1 MTERPLIVIDLDNT
15 FVDYTT
21 AFKEC
26 LTQMG
31 YDDYADVPD
40 PSDYSFAC
48 SGWFTDE
55 DTFIPLHRRAVE
67 LGLYLRERPYAGA
80 LDAAYDLAR
89 RYSVL
94 FATSRERD
102 ETDSLRWLH
111 AYGLDATSDWNLDL
125 WRDTYPETFELTM
138 SRSCRR
144 CGSGIR
150 FCHIQDK
157 TFLDADLTI
166 EDNPHTL
173 DRLMD
178 KKTRVLIKR
187 HAYNLPQCERA
198 EQSGLGFAFDD
209 WTQAPTLAKRLLRK
223 RMTEDQNNIDTL
235 IQ

>member
-31 YDDYADVPD
+31 YDDYADAPD

-55 DTFIPLHRRAVE
+55 NMFLPLHRRAVE
-67 LGLYLRERPYAGA
+67 LGLYLREHPYAGA
-80 LDAAYDLAR
+80 LDATYDMAR
-89 RYSVL
+89 RHSVL
-94 FATSRERD
+94 FATSREPD

-111 AYGLDATSDWNLDL
+111 AYGLDATPNWNLDL
-125 WRDTYPETFELTM
+125 WRDTYPETFEWTI
-138 SRSCRR
+138 RDSCRR
-144 CGSGIR
+144 DGSGIR
-150 FCHIQDK
+150 FCHIQNK
-157 TFLDADLTI
+157 TFLDADLYV

-178 KKTRVLIKR
+178 KGLRVLVKR

-198 EQSGLGFAFDD
+198 EQSGLGLAFDD
-209 WTQAPTLAKRLLRK
+209 WTQVSTLAKRLVK
-223 RMTEDQNNIDTL
+223 ENAK
-235 IQ
+235 

>member
-31 YDDYADVPD
+31 YDDYADAPD

-48 SGWFTDE
+48 SGWSTDE
-55 DTFIPLHRRAVE
+55 DTFFPLHRRAVE

-94 FATSRERD
+94 FATSREQD

-150 FCHIQDK
+150 LRSTGSWTRKCACSSNG
-157 TFLDADLTI
+157 TPTTCPNANAPN
-166 EDNPHTL
+166 NPAWVSHSTL
-173 DRLMD
+173 GH
-178 KKTRVLIKR
+178 R
-187 HAYNLPQCERA
+187 HPRWRNDCYENV
-198 EQSGLGFAFDD
+198 
-209 WTQAPTLAKRLLRK
+209 
-223 RMTEDQNNIDTL
+223 
-235 IQ
+235 

>member
-15 FVDYTT
+15 FGDYTT

-31 YDDYADVPD
+31 YDGYADAPD

-48 SGWFTDE
+48 GGWFADE
-55 DTFIPLHRRAVE
+55 DTFLPLHRRAVE

-80 LDAAYDLAR
+80 LDEAYDVAR
-89 RYSVL
+89 RHSVL
-94 FATSRERD
+94 LATSREPD

-111 AYGLDATSDWNLDL
+111 AYGLDATTDWNLDL
-125 WRDTYPETFELTM
+125 WRDTYPETFEWTI
-138 SRSCRR
+138 RDSCRR
-144 CGSGIR
+144 DGSGIR

-157 TFLDADLTI
+157 TFLEADLTV

-178 KKTRVLIKR
+178 KGLRVLVKR

-209 WTQAPTLAKRLLRK
+209 WTQVPGLAERLIGGSR
-223 RMTEDQNNIDTL
+223 
-235 IQ
+235 

>member
-31 YDDYADVPD
+31 YDGYADAPD

-48 SGWFTDE
+48 DNWFEDE
-55 DTFIPLHRRAVE
+55 DTFFPLHRRAVE

-80 LDAAYDLAR
+80 LDVVSDVAR

-94 FATSRERD
+94 FATGRERD

-111 AYGLDATSDWNLDL
+111 AYGLDATTDWNLDL
-125 WRDTYPETFELTM
+125 WRDTCPETFELTM
-138 SRSCRR
+138 GRSCRR
-144 CGSGIR
+144 NRSGIR
-150 FCHIQDK
+150 FCHMSDK
-157 TFLDADLTI
+157 TALGADVTV

-178 KKTRVLIKR
+178 KRLRVLVKR
-187 HAYNLPQCERA
+187 HAYNQAQCERA
-198 EQSGLGFAFDD
+198 KQSGLGLAFDD
-209 WTQAPTLAKRLLRK
+209 WTQVPEMVEWLVGGVK
-223 RMTEDQNNIDTL
+223 DV
-235 IQ
+235 

>member
-1 MTERPLIVIDLDNT
+1 MTERPFIVIDLDNT

-31 YDDYADVPD
+31 YDGYADAPD

-48 SGWFTDE
+48 DDWFEDE
-55 DTFIPLHRRAVE
+55 DTFFPLHQRAVE

-80 LDAAYDLAR
+80 LDVVSDVAR

-111 AYGLDATSDWNLDL
+111 AYGLDVTPNWNLDL
-125 WRDTYPETFELTM
+125 WRDTYPETFEWTI
-138 SRSCRR
+138 RDSCRR
-144 CGSGIR
+144 DGSGIR
-150 FCHIQDK
+150 FCHIWDK
-157 TFLDADLTI
+157 TFLDADLTV

-173 DRLMD
+173 DWLMD
-178 KKTRVLIKR
+178 KGLRVLVKR

-198 EQSGLGFAFDD
+198 EQSGLGLSFDD
-209 WTQAPTLAKRLLRK
+209 WTQVPEMAERLVGGV
-223 RMTEDQNNIDTL
+223 EDA
-235 IQ
+235 

>member
-1 MTERPLIVIDLDNT
+1 MTARPLIVIDLDNT

-26 LTQMG
+26 LEQMG
-31 YDDYADVPD
+31 YDGYADAPD

-48 SGWFTDE
+48 EGWFDNVRTQ
-55 DTFIPLHRRAVE
+55 PVLHRRAVG

-80 LDAAYDLAR
+80 LDVVSDVAR
-89 RYSVL
+89 RHSVL

-125 WRDTYPETFELTM
+125 WRDTCPETFELTM
-138 SRSCRR
+138 GRSCRR
-144 CGSGIR
+144 HGSGIR
-150 FCHIQDK
+150 FCHIWDK

-178 KKTRVLIKR
+178 KKMRVLVKR

-198 EQSGLGFAFDD
+198 EQSGLGLAFDD
-209 WTQAPTLAKRLLRK
+209 WMQVPALVKRLVK
-223 RMTEDQNNIDTL
+223 ENAK
-235 IQ
+235 

>member
-21 AFKEC
+21 AFREC
-26 LTQMG
+26 LEQMG
-31 YDDYADVPD
+31 YDGYADAPD

-48 SGWFTDE
+48 DGWFEDE
-55 DTFIPLHRRAVE
+55 DTFFPLHQRAVE

-80 LDAAYDLAR
+80 LDVVSDVAR

-111 AYGLDATSDWNLDL
+111 AYGLDATPNWNLDL
-125 WRDTYPETFELTM
+125 WRDTYPETFEWTI
-138 SRSCRR
+138 RDSCRR
-144 CGSGIR
+144 DGSGIR
-150 FCHIQDK
+150 FCHIWDK
-157 TFLDADLTI
+157 TFLDADLTV

-173 DRLMD
+173 DWLMD
-178 KKTRVLIKR
+178 KGLRVLVKR

-198 EQSGLGFAFDD
+198 EQFGLGLSFDN
-209 WTQAPTLAKRLLRK
+209 WTQVPEMVECLVGGIKNA
-223 RMTEDQNNIDTL
+223 
-235 IQ
+235 

>member
-26 LTQMG
+26 LEQMG
-31 YDDYADVPD
+31 YDGYADSPD

-48 SGWFTDE
+48 DDWFEDE
-55 DTFIPLHRRAVE
+55 DTFFPLHQRAVK

-89 RYSVL
+89 RHSVL

-111 AYGLDATSDWNLDL
+111 AYGLDATTDWNLDL
-125 WRDTYPETFELTM
+125 WRDTCPEMFELTM
-138 SRSCRR
+138 GRSCRR
-144 CGSGIR
+144 HGSGIR
-150 FCHIQDK
+150 FCHIWDK
-157 TFLDADLTI
+157 TAFGADVTI

-178 KKTRVLIKR
+178 ERLRVLVKR
-187 HAYNLPQCERA
+187 HAYNLSQCERA
-198 EQSGLGFAFDD
+198 EQSGLGLAFDD
-209 WTQAPTLAKRLLRK
+209 WMQVPALVKRLAGGV
-223 RMTEDQNNIDTL
+223 EDA
-235 IQ
+235 

>member
-1 MTERPLIVIDLDNT
+1 MTERPLIVLDLDNT

-31 YDDYADVPD
+31 YDGYADAPD

-48 SGWFTDE
+48 SGWFEDE
-55 DTFIPLHRRAVE
+55 NMFLPLHRRAVE

-80 LDAAYDLAR
+80 LDMVSDWAR

-94 FATSRERD
+94 FATGRERD

-111 AYGLDATSDWNLDL
+111 AYGLDATTDWNLDL
-125 WRDTYPETFELTM
+125 WRDTCPETFEWTM
-138 SRSCRR
+138 GRSCRR
-144 CGSGIR
+144 DRSGIR
-150 FCHIQDK
+150 FCHTQDK
-157 TFLDADLTI
+157 TFLDADLYV

-178 KKTRVLIKR
+178 EGLRVLVKR

-198 EQSGLGFAFDD
+198 EQSGLGFAFDA
-209 WTQAPTLAKRLLRK
+209 WTQAPALAKRL
-223 RMTEDQNNIDTL
+223 